1 MSSIIDNVDELDEGL
16 RAKYRSDVINMSHA
30 AHKLQSL
37 IKLRAQHNTI
47 SDFFKFLTDKF
58 NINPKRPDAKLIV
71 KSVDN
76 QIKEAKKI
84 LSQFDPDFN

>member
-1 MSSIIDNVDELDEGL
+1 MSSVVENIDDIDENT
-16 RAKYRSDVINMSHA
+16 RVQYRNDVINMSHL

-47 SDFFKFLTDKF
+47 SDFFKFLNDKF
-58 NINPKRPDAKLIV
+58 DISPKRPDAKLIV

-76 QIKEAKKI
+76 QIKEAKEQ
-84 LSQFDPDFN
+84 LS